1 VILLPSLFLATARA
15 EAEAEAG
22 PYYGRLGYSYGGGL
36 YPGLGYQHYQQTYVY
51 PPSYPPSY
59 PPTYG
64 YLPSLHTARPQVT
77 YNYHSTPAAPS
88 LPSSPVGGIGPAYP
102 VGGAGP
108 SIAGVG
114 PTVRGVGT
122 VVEGAVPAIGRS
134 VPGVRGV
141 TGSVPPVSR
150 AVPAVGGSAHSVAAV
165 ADVSHLEASQVRA
178 SQYHAQDEEG
188 NYSFG
193 YQNPSSARVETGSP
207 HTGVRGSYTD
217 GYSTYHYV
225 ADDQGFRHV

>member
-1 VILLPSLFLATARA
+1 MILLPSLLLAIARA

-22 PYYGRLGYSYGGGL
+22 PYYGHLGYSYGGGL

-51 PPSYPPSY
+51 PPSYPPSH
-59 PPTYG
+59 G

-88 LPSSPVGGIGPAYP
+88 LPSSPVGGIGPAYGGFPEGGLDPAVARVGPP

-108 SIAGVG
+108 SIAWEG
-114 PTVRGVGT
+114 PTVRGVGPT
-122 VVEGAVPAIGRS
+122 VEGAVPTAGVLGPTVEGPVPAIGKS
-134 VPGVRGV
+134 VPALG
-141 TGSVPPVSR
+141 R
-150 AVPAVGGSAHSVAAV
+150 AVPAVAHSVAAV
-165 ADVSHLEASQVRA
+165 ADVSHLEASQVTA

-193 YQNPSSARVETGSP
+193 YQNPTSARVETGSP
-207 HTGVRGSYTD
+207 HTGVRG
-217 GYSTYHYV
+217 
-225 ADDQGFRHV
+225 

>member
-1 VILLPSLFLATARA
+1 MILLPSLLLATARA

-22 PYYGRLGYSYGGGL
+22 PYYGHLGYSYGGGL
-36 YPGLGYQHYQQTYVY
+36 YPGLGYQHYQQPYV
-51 PPSYPPSY
+51 YPPSY

-88 LPSSPVGGIGPAYP
+88 LPSSPVGGIGPAYGGFPEGGLDPAVARVGPP

-165 ADVSHLEASQVRA
+165 ADVSHLEASQVVRA

-207 HTGVRGSYTD
+207 HTGVRG
-217 GYSTYHYV
+217 
-225 ADDQGFRHV
+225 